1 MSLCTRRRWLIAA
14 ALLPAAGVHA
24 RVAPPPEVAAELP
37 GARAHGQGQLRF
49 LGLRIYDIRDPYR
62 PEEIAAFLPVT
73 PKGQRGCRISDV
85 FVDDRGIVYAMDRA
99 RGGMYVLEYTGQQ
112 PLD

>member
-1 MSLCTRRRWLIAA
+1 MEPFS
-14 ALLPAAGVHA
+14 
-24 RVAPPPEVAAELP
+24 
-37 GARAHGQGQLRF
+37 
-49 LGLRIYDIRDPYR
+49 
-62 PEEIAAFLPVT
+62 AFLPVT